1 MYNFMKKIRDAIGS
15 IKNEKG
21 QGMVEY
27 AIVLAVVAIIATF
40 VFWGTDGSTDN
51 LQQTVKGTYD
61 NAKTQIDAASKNTGS
76 TTTETQ
82 SNT

>member
-61 NAKTQIDAASKNTGS
+61 NAKTQIDAASKNTSGG
-76 TTTETQ
+76 TETQ